1 MDDIFAR
8 ADEFETKK
16 TTFKT
21 RSERII
27 ASREAKE
34 IILSLNEIYKVDQKQ
49 EIMDQM
55 KRITV
60 LKRKIEKR
68 LNL

>member
-1 MDDIFAR
+1 MDIYTKAN
-8 ADEFETKK
+8 EFETKK

-21 RSERII
+21 RSERIV

-34 IILSLNEIYKVDQKQ
+34 IILSLNEIYKVNNDP

>member
-1 MDDIFAR
+1 MDIFTR

-21 RSERII
+21 RSERIV

-34 IILSLNEIYKVDQKQ
+34 IILALNEIYKENQKE